1 MPRLKK
7 SFLYH
12 GTNKNIVNGELEPK
26 NPTINWNFSDY
37 LKQKVQPSISFY
49 DNKKSARNGNKNV
62 YKIKDNFNFLY
73 LIDENLSD
81 NAEKYIKINNRELE
95 EMNIVR
101 SIKDWATSK
110 RAYEFLIKNGYE
122 GIIVWD
128 AGNIGEGIEFRI
140 FNKVAVD
147 KV

>member
-81 NAEKYIKINNRELE
+81 NAEK
-95 EMNIVR
+95 
-101 SIKDWATSK
+101 
-110 RAYEFLIKNGYE
+110 
-122 GIIVWD
+122 
-128 AGNIGEGIEFRI
+128 
-140 FNKVAVD
+140 
-147 KV
+147 

>member
-1 MPRLKK
+1 MFKPTKY
-7 SFLYH
+7 FLYH
-12 GTNKNIVNGELEPK
+12 GTNKNVTDGELEPR
-26 NPTINWNFSDY
+26 NPTINWNFSDSV
-37 LKQKVQPSISFY
+37 KQKVQPSISFY
-49 DNKKSARNGNKNV
+49 DNKKSAKNGNANV
-62 YKIKDNFNFLY
+62 YKIKDNFNLLS

-81 NAEKYIKINNRELE
+81 NAEKYIKINNKELKR
-95 EMNIVR
+95 MDIVR

-110 RAYEFLIKNGYE
+110 KAYKLLVKDGYE

-128 AGNIGEGIEFRI
+128 AGNVGEDIEFRI